1 MKLHIFNPE
10 HDIALAADD
19 LRQAIPNGIPDE
31 QSAAAVRCD
40 TPYAPDSRGVRKL
53 IPWQKSRT
61 CALR

>member
-1 MKLHIFNPE
+1 MAGCLWRIV
-10 HDIALAADD
+10 LAAGD
-19 LRQAIPNGIPDE
+19 LRQAISSGIPDE
-31 QSAAAVRCD
+31 QSADAVRRD